1 MHPVGGGDPH
11 ALAATAA
18 ARGAQFALSLTVP
31 PAPCPYDA
39 GVCGRYLT
47 KDQRALEREL
57 FLNVRRWPKF
67 DASYNIAPTQL
78 APVVIATP
86 EGNVCELMHFG
97 MIPFFA
103 RGERPK
109 LSTINAKVERIQ
121 TSPAWRGPWQRGQRC
136 LVLASGF
143 YEWHVLPDGRAKQP
157 YLIQLADQHSFA
169 MAGLW
174 DRSRTDGSEIHSFTI
189 ITLPASPLMGKIH
202 NAKKR
207 EPAILA
213 RADRQT
219 WLNGPPEA
227 ARATLKPYPDELYVF
242 YPVSKRVNSP
252 KNNDAA
258 LTERIAA

>member
-1 MHPVGGGDPH
+1 M
-11 ALAATAA
+11 
-18 ARGAQFALSLTVP
+18 
-31 PAPCPYDA
+31 
-39 GVCGRYLT
+39 CGRYLT
-47 KDQRALEREL
+47 KEQRALEREL
-57 FLNVRRWPKF
+57 LLNVRRWPKF
-67 DASYNIAPTQL
+67 EASYNIAPTQL

-103 RGERPK
+103 HGERPK

-143 YEWHVLPDGRAKQP
+143 YEWHLLPDGRTKQP
-157 YLIQLADQHSFA
+157 YLIQLADQPSFA

-174 DRSRTDGSEIHSFTI
+174 DRSKAADGSVIRSFTI
-189 ITLPASPLMGKIH
+189 ITLPASPLMAEIH

-207 EPAILA
+207 EPAILT
-213 RADRQT
+213 RTDCES
-219 WLNGPPEA
+219 WLAGPPEA
-227 ARATLKPYPDELYVF
+227 ARATLKPYQDELLVF
-242 YPVSKRVNSP
+242 YPVSRRVNSP

-258 LTERIAA
+258 LTARIAA